1 MRVEIYSRP
10 SCPLCDE
17 AAELVHDAAE
27 AWRLEL
33 VEVSIVSDEALFHR
47 YRYQVPVVVI
57 DGVERLRLR
66 FSAEELDAALRDAA
80 RGAHRE

>member
-17 AAELVHDAAE
+17 AADLLQEAAAKWRFELVDVNI
-27 AWRLEL
+27 LD
-33 VEVSIVSDEALFHR
+33 DEALFHR

-57 DGVERLRLR
+57 DGIERLRLR
-66 FSAEELDAALRDAA
+66 FCAEELDAALRAA
-80 RGAHRE
+80 AQGTTP